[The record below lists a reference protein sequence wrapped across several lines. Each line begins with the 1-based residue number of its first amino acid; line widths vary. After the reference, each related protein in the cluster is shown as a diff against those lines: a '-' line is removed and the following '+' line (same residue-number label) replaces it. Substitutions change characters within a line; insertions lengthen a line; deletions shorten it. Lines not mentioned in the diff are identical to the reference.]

1 MKCGGTRP
9 NTDLAKTS
17 FKATTVIDAEKDSL
31 IATYMHLTKEVLPSM
46 ARSDRTNWPVSEDH
60 CFQRIILDQICGGV
74 WYKYLGR
81 PAYKHLTKDQ
91 AQLAVKLC
99 RGIIEGRED
108 LRQMNQQSLI
118 WRDKHRADWS
128 DKRFHQPTFTNLPT
142 VVPCKTS

>member
-1 MKCGGTRP
+1 M
-9 NTDLAKTS
+9 
-17 FKATTVIDAEKDSL
+17 IDAEKEEKDTL

-74 WYKYLGR
+74 WYEHLGR

-91 AQLAVKLC
+91 AQRAVKLC

-118 WRDKHRADWS
+118 WRDKHRAD
-128 DKRFHQPTFTNLPT
+128 
-142 VVPCKTS
+142 